1 MPFLLIFL
9 TIFVFIPLTE
19 LYVIIEVGDQ
29 IGAFATIWLV
39 VLTAVIGGWL
49 VKRQG
54 MGILFLIRQ
63 QMERGEAPAI
73 EMLEGALL
81 ALMGILLLLPGFITD
96 TLGFLLLI
104 PPLRKFLVVEFLK
117 RSGTMT
123 NVDVTIVREDRSSH
137 RQIDVIEGEY
147 SREDE
152 ERVQKNR
159 D

>member
-9 TIFVFIPLTE
+9 VIFVFIPLTE
-19 LYVIIEVGDQ
+19 LYVIIEVGDR

-49 VKRQG
+49 VRKQG
-54 MGILFLIRQ
+54 MGILFRIRQ
-63 QMERGEAPAI
+63 QMEQGEAPAI

-96 TLGFLLLI
+96 ALGFLLLI
-104 PPLRKFLVVEFLK
+104 PPLRRFLVLEFLK

-123 NVDVTIVREDRSSH
+123 HADVTIVRKGTGSR
-137 RQIDVIEGEY
+137 RRIDVIEGEFQ
-147 SREDE
+147 REDE
-152 ERVQKNR
+152 GFQRKP

>member
-9 TIFVFIPLTE
+9 VIFVFIPLTE
-19 LYVIIEVGDQ
+19 LYVIIEVGDE

-39 VLTAVIGGWL
+39 VLTAMLGGWL
-49 VKRQG
+49 VRKQG
-54 MGILFLIRQ
+54 MGILFRIRQ

-81 ALMGILLLLPGFITD
+81 AIMGILLLLPGFITD
-96 TLGFLLLI
+96 ALGFLLLI

-117 RSGTMT
+117 RSGAMT
-123 NVDVTIVREDRSSH
+123 NADVTIVREDASGH
-137 RQIDVIEGEY
+137 RRIDVIEGEFR
-147 SREDE
+147 REHQGDQH
-152 ERVQKNR
+152 RS

>member
-9 TIFVFIPLTE
+9 VIFVFIPLTE
-19 LYVIIEVGDQ
+19 LYVIIEVGDR

-49 VKRQG
+49 VRKQG
-54 MGILFLIRQ
+54 MGILFRIRQ
-63 QMERGEAPAI
+63 QMDRGEAPAI

-96 TLGFLLLI
+96 ALGFLLLI
-104 PPLRKFLVVEFLK
+104 PPLRRFLVLEFLK

-123 NVDVTIVREDRSSH
+123 HADVTIVREDTRSRRH
-137 RQIDVIEGEY
+137 TDVIEGEFQ
-147 SREDE
+147 REDE
-152 ERVQKNR
+152 EFQRKP

>member
-54 MGILFLIRQ
+54 MGILFRIRQ

>member
-9 TIFVFIPLTE
+9 IIFVFIPLTE
-19 LYVIIEVGDQ
+19 LYVLIEVGDR

-49 VKRQG
+49 VRKQG
-54 MGILFLIRQ
+54 MGILFRIRQ
-63 QMERGEAPAI
+63 QMEQGEAPAI

-96 TLGFLLLI
+96 ALGFLLLI
-104 PPLRKFLVVEFLK
+104 PPLRRFLVLEFLK

-123 NVDVTIVREDRSSH
+123 GVDATIVREDSTSR
-137 RQIDVIEGEY
+137 RRIDIIEGEFR
-147 SREDE
+147 REDE
-152 ERVQKNR
+152 ELDSKP
-159 D
+159 

>member
-9 TIFVFIPLTE
+9 VIFVFIPLTE
-19 LYVIIEVGDQ
+19 LYVIIEVGDK

-39 VLTAVIGGWL
+39 VLTAVLGGWL
-49 VKRQG
+49 VRKQG
-54 MGILFLIRQ
+54 MGILFRIRQ

-81 ALMGILLLLPGFITD
+81 AIMGILLLLPGFITD
-96 TLGFLLLI
+96 ALGFLLLI

-117 RSGTMT
+117 RSGAMT
-123 NVDVTIVREDRSSH
+123 SADVTIVRQDASGR
-137 RQIDVIEGEY
+137 RRIDVIEGEF
-147 SREDE
+147 SREQRGDQHH
-152 ERVQKNR
+152 RS

>member
-54 MGILFLIRQ
+54 MGILFRIRQ

-123 NVDVTIVREDRSSH
+123 NFDVTIVREDRTSH

>member
-9 TIFVFIPLTE
+9 IIFVFIPLTE
-19 LYVIIEVGDQ
+19 LYVLIEVGDR

-49 VKRQG
+49 VRKQG
-54 MGILFLIRQ
+54 MGILFRIRQ
-63 QMERGEAPAI
+63 QMEQGEAPAI

-96 TLGFLLLI
+96 ALGFLLLI
-104 PPLRKFLVVEFLK
+104 PPLRRFLVLEFLK

-123 NVDVTIVREDRSSH
+123 GVDATIVREDTTSQR
-137 RQIDVIEGEY
+137 RIDIIEGEFR
-147 SREDE
+147 REDE
-152 ERVQKNR
+152 EFDSKP
-159 D
+159 

>member
-9 TIFVFIPLTE
+9 IIFVFIPLTE

-49 VKRQG
+49 VRKQG
-54 MGILFLIRQ
+54 MGILFRIRQ
-63 QMERGEAPAI
+63 QMEQGEAPAI

-81 ALMGILLLLPGFITD
+81 AVMGILLLLPGFITD
-96 TLGFLLLI
+96 ALGFLLLI
-104 PPLRKFLVVEFLK
+104 PPLRRFLVLEFLK

-123 NVDVTIVREDRSSH
+123 HADVTIVRKDSGSRK
-137 RQIDVIEGEY
+137 RIDVIEGEFR
-147 SREDE
+147 REDE
-152 ERVQKNR
+152 GFRHKP

>member
-1 MPFLLIFL
+1 MPFFLIFL
-9 TIFVFIPLTE
+9 IIFVFIPLTE
-19 LYVIIEVGDQ
+19 LYVIIEVGDR

-49 VKRQG
+49 VRKQG
-54 MGILFLIRQ
+54 MGILFRIRQ
-63 QMERGEAPAI
+63 QMDQGETPAI

-96 TLGFLLLI
+96 ALGFLLLI
-104 PPLRKFLVVEFLK
+104 PPLRRFLVLEFLK

-123 NVDVTIVREDRSSH
+123 HADVTIVRRDASS
-137 RQIDVIEGEY
+137 RRRIDVIEGEFQ
-147 SREDE
+147 REDE
-152 ERVQKNR
+152 GFQRKP

>member
-9 TIFVFIPLTE
+9 IIFVFIPLTE

-49 VKRQG
+49 VRKQG
-54 MGILFLIRQ
+54 MGILFRIRQ
-63 QMERGEAPAI
+63 QMDRGEAPAI

-96 TLGFLLLI
+96 ALGFLLLI
-104 PPLRKFLVVEFLK
+104 PPLRRFLVLEFLK

-123 NVDVTIVREDRSSH
+123 HADVTIVRKDSGSRK
-137 RQIDVIEGEY
+137 RIDVIEGEFR
-147 SREDE
+147 REDE
-152 ERVQKNR
+152 GFRHKP

>member
-9 TIFVFIPLTE
+9 IIFVFIPLTE
-19 LYVIIEVGDQ
+19 LYVIIEVGES
-29 IGAFATIWLV
+29 IGAFSTIWLV

-54 MGILFLIRQ
+54 MGILFRIRQ

-117 RSGTMT
+117 RSGAMT
-123 NVDVTIVREDRSSH
+123 GAGVTIVRENSTSH
-137 RQIDVIEGEY
+137 QRIDVIEGEFR
-147 SREDE
+147 REDE
-152 ERVQKNR
+152 EPGRPKSH
-159 D
+159 

>member
-9 TIFVFIPLTE
+9 IIFVFIPLTE

-49 VKRQG
+49 VRKQG
-54 MGILFLIRQ
+54 MGILFRIRQ
-63 QMERGEAPAI
+63 QMEQGEAPAI

-96 TLGFLLLI
+96 ALGFLLLI
-104 PPLRKFLVVEFLK
+104 PPLRRFLVLEFLK

-123 NVDVTIVREDRSSH
+123 HVDVTIVREDARSQK
-137 RQIDVIEGEY
+137 RIDVIEGEFQ
-147 SREDE
+147 REDE
-152 ERVQKNR
+152 GFRRKP

>member
-9 TIFVFIPLTE
+9 VIFVFIPLTE

-49 VKRQG
+49 VRKQG
-54 MGILFLIRQ
+54 MGILFRIRQ
-63 QMERGEAPAI
+63 QMDRGEAPAI

-96 TLGFLLLI
+96 ALGFLLLI
-104 PPLRKFLVVEFLK
+104 PPLRRFLVLEFLK

-123 NVDVTIVREDRSSH
+123 HADVTIVREDARSRRH
-137 RQIDVIEGEY
+137 VDVIEGEFQ
-147 SREDE
+147 REDE
-152 ERVQKNR
+152 ELQRKP

>member
-9 TIFVFIPLTE
+9 VIFVFIPLTE
-19 LYVIIEVGDQ
+19 LYVIIEVGDT

-39 VLTAVIGGWL
+39 VLTAVLGGWL
-49 VKRQG
+49 VRKQG
-54 MGILFLIRQ
+54 MGILFRIRQ

-81 ALMGILLLLPGFITD
+81 AIMGILLLLPGFITD
-96 TLGFLLLI
+96 ALGFLLLI

-117 RSGTMT
+117 RSGAMT
-123 NVDVTIVREDRSSH
+123 SADVTIVRRDASGR
-137 RQIDVIEGEY
+137 RRIDVIEGEF
-147 SREDE
+147 SREQRGDQH
-152 ERVQKNR
+152 RS

>member
-1 MPFLLIFL
+1 MPFFLIFL
-9 TIFVFIPLTE
+9 VIFVFIPLTE
-19 LYVIIEVGDQ
+19 LYVIIEVGDS

-49 VKRQG
+49 VRKQG
-54 MGILFLIRQ
+54 MGILFRIRQ
-63 QMERGEAPAI
+63 QMEQGEAPAI

-96 TLGFLLLI
+96 ALGFLLLI
-104 PPLRKFLVVEFLK
+104 PPLRRFLVLEFLK

-123 NVDVTIVREDRSSH
+123 HADVTIVREHAGSR
-137 RQIDVIEGEY
+137 RQIDVIEGEFQ
-147 SREDE
+147 REDE
-152 ERVQKNR
+152 GFRHKP

>member
-9 TIFVFIPLTE
+9 IIFVFIPLTE
-19 LYVIIEVGDQ
+19 LYVLIEVGDR

-49 VKRQG
+49 VRKQG
-54 MGILFLIRQ
+54 MGILFRIRQ
-63 QMERGEAPAI
+63 QMEQGEAPAI

-96 TLGFLLLI
+96 ALGFLLLI
-104 PPLRKFLVVEFLK
+104 PPLRRFLVLEFLK

-123 NVDVTIVREDRSSH
+123 GVDATIVREDTISQR
-137 RQIDVIEGEY
+137 RIDIIEGEFR
-147 SREDE
+147 REDE
-152 ERVQKNR
+152 EFDSKP
-159 D
+159 

>member
-9 TIFVFIPLTE
+9 VIFVFIPLTE
-19 LYVIIEVGDQ
+19 LYVIIEVGDN

-54 MGILFLIRQ
+54 MGILFRIRQ
-63 QMERGEAPAI
+63 QLDRGEAPAI

-96 TLGFLLLI
+96 ALGFLLLI

-117 RSGTMT
+117 RSGTMSGAG
-123 NVDVTIVREDRSSH
+123 VTIVREDSTSH
-137 RQIDVIEGEY
+137 HKIDVIEGEFR
-147 SREDE
+147 RED
-152 ERVQKNR
+152 KDPNR
-159 D
+159 PQGN

>member
-1 MPFLLIFL
+1 MPFFLIFL
-9 TIFVFIPLTE
+9 IIFVFIPLTE
-19 LYVIIEVGDQ
+19 LYVIIEVGDR

-49 VKRQG
+49 VRKQG
-54 MGILFLIRQ
+54 MGILFRIRQ
-63 QMERGEAPAI
+63 QMDRGEAPAI

-96 TLGFLLLI
+96 ALGFLLLI
-104 PPLRKFLVVEFLK
+104 PPLRRFLVLEFLK

-123 NVDVTIVREDRSSH
+123 HADVTIVRKDAGSR
-137 RQIDVIEGEY
+137 RRIDVIEGEFQ
-147 SREDE
+147 REDE
-152 ERVQKNR
+152 GFRHKP